1 MADRPPHGSRLSKVT
16 TMDEYNKNRSR
27 QPDAADFER
36 DQANRDGKRR
46 RDEDAKQ
53 KLDEALDRGL
63 EESFPGSDPV
73 SVTQPPHSVYD
84 KPKR

>member
-1 MADRPPHGSRLSKVT
+1 
-16 TMDEYNKNRSR
+16 MDEYNKNRSL

-36 DQANRDGKRR
+36 DQTDGDGKRR

-53 KLDEALDRGL
+53 KQKLDDKLDKAL

-73 SVTQPPHSVYD
+73 SVTQPPQSVHD